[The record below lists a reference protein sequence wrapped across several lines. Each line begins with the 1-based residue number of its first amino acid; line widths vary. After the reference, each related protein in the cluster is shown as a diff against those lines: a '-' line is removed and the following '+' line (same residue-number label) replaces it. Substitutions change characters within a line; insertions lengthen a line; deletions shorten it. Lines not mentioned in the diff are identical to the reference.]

1 MFYHFIFITYYL
13 MQGRKTVILFVYK
26 NGNMM
31 IMMHMVFPA

>member
-13 MQGRKTVILFVYK
+13 MQGHKTVIIFVYK
-26 NGNMM
+26 NSNMM